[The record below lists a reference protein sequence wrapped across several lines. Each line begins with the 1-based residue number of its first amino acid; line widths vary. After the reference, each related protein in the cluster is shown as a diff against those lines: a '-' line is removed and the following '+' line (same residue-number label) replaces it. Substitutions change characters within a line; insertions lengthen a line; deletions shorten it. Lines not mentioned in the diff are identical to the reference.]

1 MQIIYKG
8 RHVISI
14 KTRRKDDDQQRVRVE
29 GPEDD
34 KSAKFFKIKHIPIKT
49 DGPQFWIGN
58 GHSKH
63 SNMNDLIDYYK
74 RVKGRGI
81 E

>member
-1 MQIIYKG
+1 M
-8 RHVISI
+8 ISI
-14 KTRRKDDDQQRVRVE
+14 KTRRKDDDQQGVGVAE
-29 GPEDD
+29 SEDD
-34 KSAKFFKIKHIPIKT
+34 KSAKFFRIKHIPIKT

-63 SNMNDLIDYYK
+63 ATMNDLIDYYK